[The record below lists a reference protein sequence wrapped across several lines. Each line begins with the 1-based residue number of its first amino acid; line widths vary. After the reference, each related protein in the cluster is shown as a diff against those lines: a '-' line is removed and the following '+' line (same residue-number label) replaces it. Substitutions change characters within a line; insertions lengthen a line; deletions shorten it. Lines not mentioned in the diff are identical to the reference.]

1 MLRSPLSPSI
11 AATWGSTAAERA
23 LSFPCDRRLAGA
35 DAAYH
40 RAVTVEAP
48 AAVVFRWLCQLRVAP
63 YSYDWIDNF
72 GRKSPRRLTPGLED
86 LAIGQPVMTV
96 FELVDF
102 ERDRQLTIRLRRGRW
117 AGGDIAVTYALL
129 PLDGDRCRL
138 VVKLLVR
145 HTGGRAIALVRGL
158 LLPWGDVVMMRR
170 QLLNLKRLAEE
181 TARPES

>member
-1 MLRSPLSPSI
+1 MLRSPFGPSI
-11 AATWGSTAAERA
+11 ATAWGSTAAERA
-23 LSFPCDRRLAGA
+23 LPFPCDRHLAGA

-48 AAVVFRWLCQLRVAP
+48 GAVAFRWLCQLRVAP

-72 GRKSPRRLTPGLED
+72 GRKSPRELTPGLEE
-86 LAIGQPVMTV
+86 LAIGQTVMTV
-96 FELVDF
+96 FHLVDF
-102 ERDRQLTIRLRRGRW
+102 GRDRHLTIRLRRGRW
-117 AGGDIAVTYALL
+117 ASGDIAVTYAVL

-145 HTGGRAIALVRGL
+145 HTGGRALALLRGA
-158 LLPWGDVVMMRR
+158 LLPWGDVLMMRR

-181 TARPES
+181 TVRARG